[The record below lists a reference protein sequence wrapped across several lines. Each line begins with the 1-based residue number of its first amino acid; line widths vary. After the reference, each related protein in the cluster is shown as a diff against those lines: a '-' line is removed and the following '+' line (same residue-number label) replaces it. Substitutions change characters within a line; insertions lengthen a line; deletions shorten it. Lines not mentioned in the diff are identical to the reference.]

1 MAISEAYANT
11 QSVTTTEH
19 SLPNDATY
27 NSANVITTDGV
38 YQVFLD
44 LNALADGDI
53 FQFRAYEKV
62 QSGDTVRPF
71 YEVNFANAQGN
82 VDNWVSPSFIL
93 LHGWDFTLLRK
104 AGSDRTI
111 TWSIRKVA

>member
-1 MAISEAYANT
+1 MAITEPYSNT
-11 QSVTTTEH
+11 QSITTTEH

-27 NSANVITTDGV
+27 DSGSAITDDGV
-38 YQVFLD
+38 YQVFID
-44 LNALADGDI
+44 LSAMADGDV

-62 QSGDTVRPF
+62 RSSDTSRPF
-71 YEVNFANAQGN
+71 METNFTNAQGN

-93 LHGWDFTLLRK
+93 LHRWDFTLLRK

-111 TWSIRKVA
+111 TWSIRKVT